1 MDRADKERKIQEHLQ
16 AIRNLEE
23 AAASEQAGGP
33 PAFYGIWHVL
43 VGGMIGSIAALISL
57 AMNML
62 GALAF
67 GVDPMRLVRVY
78 LTFPMGERALV
89 AEDGLV
95 LFIGSGLYILTGAS
109 FGIVFHLAMRL
120 LFHDAGYGKRFLL
133 ATLFGLGVW
142 IISFYLI
149 LSWLQ
154 PMLLGDNW
162 IVRLVPIWVAAATH
176 LCFAWCLFIG
186 ELFGNQTPFGKEAHA

>member
-1 MDRADKERKIQEHLQ
+1 MDRGDKERKIQEHLQ
-16 AIRNLEE
+16 AIRKLDE
-23 AAASEQAGGP
+23 AGAAKDSGGP

-43 VGGMIGSIAALISL
+43 VGGMIGSIAALVSL
-57 AMNML
+57 AMNMV

-78 LTFPMGERALV
+78 LTFPMGEQALV
-89 AEDGLV
+89 AEEGLV

-120 LFHDAGYGKRFLL
+120 MFRDASVGKRFLL
-133 ATLFGLGVW
+133 ATIFGLGLW
-142 IISFYLI
+142 IVSFYLI

-162 IVRLVPIWVAAATH
+162 IVRLVPVWVAAATH
-176 LCFAWCLFIG
+176 LCFAWCLLVG
-186 ELFGNQTPFGKEAHA
+186 EMFGNQTPFGKGVNA